1 MSNSILNL
9 DIILLKALDLFKNT
23 NSFIKHIN
31 QQYDNSFSLGGAKG
45 GTQIRIRLPND
56 YTVTDGPGLS
66 VQDTAESNTTL
77 VMATQRH
84 VDVAFTSVE
93 LTMKLDEFSELIL
106 APMVNNLIGNVA
118 ATIMGGAAG
127 GAASFVANTD
137 SNGNIISPNDK
148 TYLAAGA
155 ALGNYSAPKEKRKV
169 VNSLQTNANVVSSLS
184 GLFNP
189 QQQIA
194 DQYKNGE
201 MGPRALNFEW
211 FEDQTIL
218 NHTVGSFTAGTV
230 NGAGQVGSRQGQ
242 VLNVN
247 AITGTLNIGDV
258 ITISG
263 VNAVNLVT
271 KSTQGKLRQFVVT
284 AAAASGATTISI
296 YPGIIAPA
304 TVTVPATTLQYQTTD
319 SLPVNGATIS
329 LAAGQVAGGIYS
341 AKLAFAPQ
349 AITMASAD
357 LVMPKDG
364 VVDSARHVYDN
375 LSMRMITGYLMGT
388 DQEAT
393 RLDILFGYKFL
404 RPEWVCI
411 VPDVP

>member
-106 APMVNNLIGNVA
+106 APMVNNLVGNVA
-118 ATIMGGAAG
+118 STIMGGAAG
-127 GAASFVANTD
+127 GAANYVANVD
-137 SNGNIISPNDK
+137 NNGNVISPNDK
-148 TYLAAGA
+148 TYLSAGA
-155 ALGNYSAPKEKRKV
+155 LLGNYSAPNGKRKV

-189 QQQIA
+189 QQIISKQFEEG
-194 DQYKNGE
+194 KV
-201 MGPRALNFEW
+201 GPRALNFEW

-230 NGAGQVGSRQGQ
+230 NGANQTGSRQGMT
-242 VLNVN
+242 LNVN
-247 AITGTLNIGDV
+247 ATTGTLNVGDI
-258 ITISG
+258 ITIAG

-271 KSTQGKLRQFVVT
+271 KATQGKLRQFVVT

-304 TVTVPATTLQYQTTD
+304 SGSPAGTTLQYQTTD
-319 SLPVNGATIS
+319 SLPVNGAAIS
-329 LAAGQVAGGIYS
+329 LAAGQPVNSIYS
-341 AKLAFAPQ
+341 QNLAFAPE

-357 LVMPKDG
+357 LVMPKAG

-375 LSMRMITGYLMGT
+375 LSLRMITAYEVGT